1 MYIELDGWRSN
12 IRFSACH
19 FIPEYPGAPRVH
31 GYTYTV
37 NIKIHGEPNE
47 RGIILDF
54 EGIKSKLSAIVDR
67 YDHKVIIPGNT
78 IVDDQGG
85 NIQFRVGG
93 KNYSVPQNES
103 IVVDLLIP
111 SAEELCRIILHELVE
126 HMDVP
131 ENVSMIELGLDESYG
146 QGAWSRWEP

>member
-1 MYIELDGWRSN
+1 MYIEIDGWRSN
-12 IRFSACH
+12 IRSSACH

-47 RGIILDF
+47 HGIILDF
-54 EGIKSKLSAIVDR
+54 EGIKAKLSAIVDR

-78 IVDDQGG
+78 IVEDEGE
-85 NIQFRVGG
+85 NIRFRVG
-93 KNYSVPQNES
+93 NREYSIPGNES

-111 SAEELCRIILHELVE
+111 SAEELCRIILNELVE
-126 HMDVP
+126 QMDLP
-131 ENVSMIELGLDESYG
+131 GNVTMIELGLDESYG
-146 QGAWSRWEP
+146 QGAWSRWQP